1 MKLAVRRNTAAE
13 RLSSLMCQS
22 LEESQVGTGS
32 SPRDFPIYSKR
43 TPEICCANTDTS
55 LRVIEPFQIGET
67 PTFISHIKAG
77 LDALASDNARILV
90 FSGGDTKRSKIS
102 LSEATSY
109 RNLALTNDLF
119 GHPPS
124 LASRIFTDDNATDSF
139 QNVLFP
145 IVAFA
150 LNAAKC
156 TKIEEARDQDAR
168 ETHKFPKHLTV
179 VGHEFKRKRFEEL
192 HLTAIRWPKDSAW
205 FEYVGIDPPMDV
217 RKRLEVLNGEML
229 RGYGAW
235 QKDLYGSR
243 ELLASK
249 RLARGWSAHKKRELE
264 NTVTRGWQYS
274 PRKDDILALIS
285 WDGGASGQDLY
296 NGRLPWDDL
305 DSQSSEILSN
315 EEANLHAKNK
325 D

>member
-22 LEESQVGTGS
+22 LEESQVGIGS
-32 SPRDFPIYSKR
+32 SLRDFPIYSKR
-43 TPEICCANTDTS
+43 TLEICCANTDTS
-55 LRVIEPFQIGET
+55 LRVIEHFQIGET
-67 PTFISHIKAG
+67 PTFISHSKAG

-90 FSGGDTKRSKIS
+90 FSGGDTKRSKTS

-150 LNAAKC
+150 LNAAKYM
-156 TKIEEARDQDAR
+156 KIE

-179 VGHEFKRKRFEEL
+179 VGHEFKRRRFEEF
-192 HLTAIRWPKDSAW
+192 HLTAIRWPKDSAR
-205 FEYVGIDPPMDV
+205 FKYVGVDPPMDV
-217 RKRLEVLNGEML
+217 KKRLEVLNGEML

-235 QKDLYGSR
+235 QKDLYGTR

-274 PRKDDILALIS
+274 PRKDEILALIS

-305 DSQSSEILSN
+305 DSQSSEMLSN